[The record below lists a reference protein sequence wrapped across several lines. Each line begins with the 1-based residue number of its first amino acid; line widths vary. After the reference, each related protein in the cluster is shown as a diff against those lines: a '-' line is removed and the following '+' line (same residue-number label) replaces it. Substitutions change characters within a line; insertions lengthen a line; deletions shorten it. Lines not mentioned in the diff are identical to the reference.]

1 MEANREDLLS
11 YLYSLYKQ
19 LGHLQQEQWKQLH
32 SEDINWAV
40 ISKLT
45 EQWNDLSR
53 SAEVSINEHQMTS
66 WRKNPSQ
73 SKMLED
79 MELLLR
85 EMSQRA
91 NLIEQK
97 IERFKTNA
105 SEDIKGL
112 KVHQNVLS
120 AYGGLDRPNISSIY
134 FDEKK

>member
-11 YLYSLYKQ
+11 YLHSLYKQ
-19 LGHLQQEQWKQLH
+19 LNYIQQEQWKHLQG
-32 SEDINWAV
+32 EEIDWAV
-40 ISKLT
+40 MSKLT

-53 SAEVSINEHQMTS
+53 SAEIEIDEHQMTS
-66 WRKNPSQ
+66 WRNNPSL
-73 SKMLED
+73 SNMLED

-97 IERFKTNA
+97 IESVKTNA

>member
-11 YLYSLYKQ
+11 YLHSLYKQ
-19 LGHLQQEQWKQLH
+19 LDHLQQEQWKHLH

-40 ISKLT
+40 FSKLT
-45 EQWNDLSR
+45 EQWNGLSR
-53 SAEVSINEHQMTS
+53 SAEVSIEDHQMTS
-66 WRKNPSQ
+66 WRKNPLQ

-97 IERFKTNA
+97 IESVKTNA